1 VPARLGRPFTGHL
14 PKSSDKQH
22 HRAAKAG
29 SRVQYWPVQYLLGA
43 RMPASPQLVSPIHLL
58 ERRPDMGA
66 KAMSR
71 VLGNYLRA
79 LRESRGLAPVEAG
92 RHIRAHASKI
102 SRMETAHVTL
112 KTRDVEDL
120 LTLYGVDPKE
130 RAEIIHMVERSARP
144 DWWQPYGEVVP
155 DWLQGLI
162 GLERDAH
169 VIRTYETQFV
179 PGLLQIPAYAE
190 AVVLSGHRLAPPR
203 EVEQRVALR
212 RERQRRMTE
221 PGAPVLWALIDEG
234 VLHRP
239 VGGRQVMHDQLTYL
253 IEVLRR
259 PGVRLQIASYEA
271 SAAATPGAAV
281 TYLRFAQGFLP
292 DVVYLEH
299 MTSAVYL
306 DRLEDLDRYR
316 AALDEL
322 SALAATPAE
331 SRAMLEDA
339 LKHYR

>member
-1 VPARLGRPFTGHL
+1 
-14 PKSSDKQH
+14 
-22 HRAAKAG
+22 
-29 SRVQYWPVQYLLGA
+29 
-43 RMPASPQLVSPIHLL
+43 MPATVQPVSPIQLL

-66 KAMSR
+66 KALSR

-79 LRESRGLAPVEAG
+79 LRENSGMAPAAAG
-92 RHIRAHASKI
+92 HHIRAHASKI
-102 SRMETAHVTL
+102 SRMETAHVSL
-112 KTRDVEDL
+112 KPRDVEDL
-120 LTLYGVDPKE
+120 LALYGVGDRE
-130 RAEIIHMVERSARP
+130 RTEIARLVQRSAQP

-155 DWLQGLI
+155 DWLQQLI

-179 PGLLQIPAYAE
+179 PGLLQTPDYAE
-190 AVVLSGHRLAPPR
+190 AVVLSGHRLAPER
-203 EVEQRVALR
+203 EIEQRVRLR
-212 RERQRRMTE
+212 LERQRRMTE
-221 PGAPVLWALIDEG
+221 PGAPVLWAIIDEG
-234 VLHRP
+234 VLYRP
-239 VGGRQVMHDQLTYL
+239 VGGREVMREQLAYL
-253 IEVLRR
+253 MEALRQ

-306 DRLEDLDRYR
+306 DRLEDLDKYR

-322 SALAATPAE
+322 SALAATPAA
-331 SRAMLEDA
+331 SRRMIEDA
-339 LKHYR
+339 AARYA